1 MLNIPP
7 ETVKYGKVVFTF
19 GQIYG
24 MLPAEVYID
33 DEPYLLEI
41 TKDMKTGKTIV
52 QYGGQTG
59 KLLCSVVHKNSA
71 EAAAKIAILLV
82 REHHLSLSK
91 Q

>member
-33 DEPYLLEI
+33 GEPYLLEI

-59 KLLCSVVHKNSA
+59 KLLCLGVHKNCA
-71 EAAAKIAILLV
+71 EAAAKIAIWLL